1 GATAS
6 AAEDDQDSALIE
18 RLRRGFRGE
27 GPLGPVVWKVG
38 DRDLREAEP
47 ALLEL
52 IDARPPAGV
61 TGDQWQH
68 TVLSALVRCGT
79 RASLAQLAEVATGLR
94 RVGHVRDV
102 TRLAIARIEPGRAR
116 DLARPLLTPALATAI
131 ERRDAAGLARA
142 AEELL
147 ASDPVKAQAAAVGLY
162 LLDGGAGSVVRPA
175 VLALARVARLSNRE
189 AATVRTLYRFAE
201 LRRDGELF
209 ALCARRI
216 DAHT

>member
-1 GATAS
+1 VTGVQTCALPISAAAALGLGTGARARTGAGATAS

-79 RASLAQLAEVATGLR
+79 RASLAQLA
-94 RVGHVRDV
+94 
-102 TRLAIARIEPGRAR
+102 
-116 DLARPLLTPALATAI
+116 
-131 ERRDAAGLARA
+131 
-142 AEELL
+142 
-147 ASDPVKAQAAAVGLY
+147 
-162 LLDGGAGSVVRPA
+162 
-175 VLALARVARLSNRE
+175 
-189 AATVRTLYRFAE
+189 
-201 LRRDGELF
+201 
-209 ALCARRI
+209 
-216 DAHT
+216 